1 MFKVEKKRWQNFLC
15 LAFRSKAGK
24 FQPMRDYF
32 HPPIHST
39 MFAVATSH
47 RKEADC
53 FTPHWQSLSET
64 FRAN

>member
-32 HPPIHST
+32 HPPYPPYNVCSSYLSQEGGGLLHSPLAI
-39 MFAVATSH
+39 AVG
-47 RKEADC
+47 
-53 FTPHWQSLSET
+53 
-64 FRAN
+64 NI